1 MNGRASSETSN
12 LLIPGHVLLL
22 LPRLV
27 PLIGLNGAI
36 VLQQIRYLTV
46 PPRGIHDGEG
56 RCWVRLSYAEWQ
68 EAHFPFWKI
77 DTVKRAFQGLEEEG
91 LLLAERTYATPRD
104 QTKSYAI
111 NYARLADLER
121 AFRAA
126 TQGTTHV
133 RARRR
138 HRSAGAGG
146 PAADDR
152 SLPASNLLLDDNPLV
167 IIPQLAVL
175 LGLDEAL
182 VLQQV
187 RYWLADDRRPH
198 FHEGHRWVRFTQE
211 EWARQIPRSLRT
223 LGTVFRKLE
232 SQGYLI
238 STTRL
243 NTIPGDQTKW
253 YTIDVE
259 RLQALDVNVT
269 PAPPPISQPA
279 ASPRSRL
286 STPQGNCAPIHQ
298 ARMRVDGDELP
309 IGTNRPHQKAD
320 SHEPIGNVAS
330 HQSAIL
336 HLPVGND
343 ATTQTADLP
352 RSIQGIETRTKINEN
367 EIQQQERNTPSSS
380 RPSDEPLVVVAS
392 RSRTSIDHEAE
403 HGARS
408 QGLQD
413 KSSLVKALVER
424 GITGT
429 VAVRLTNSFPQQVG
443 HQMEIYDWLCEKQ
456 LDNERLTPG
465 RLRRMIE
472 EDWAP
477 PPGFVPAAERARRAV
492 EAATAEESRRRQL
505 EIERQV
511 GQERERTYAAQLAA
525 VDITTGEQGS
535 WRIVLDRMDRRRGGA
550 RFFAGTLFRESRGD
564 DPAVVI
570 FRDPRAIEVLD
581 SPAGRAAFDE
591 LAHRLAERYPRA
603 GWPNPTLVPAVVLYD
618 DLARAL
624 AAAGITGP
632 SAETNI
638 ITGANASGVD
648 ERVGDS

>member
-36 VLQQIRYLTV
+36 VLQQVRYLTV

-91 LLLAERTYATPRD
+91 LLLTERTYATPRD

-133 RARRR
+133 RAARR
-138 HRSAGAGG
+138 HRPAGAGG

-152 SLPASNLLLDDNPLV
+152 PLPASNLLLDDNPLV

-198 FHEGHRWVRFTQE
+198 FHGGHRWVRFTQE

-253 YTIDVE
+253 YTIDIE
-259 RLQALDVNVT
+259 RLQALDANVT
-269 PAPPPISQPA
+269 PAPPPRSQPT
-279 ASPRSRL
+279 ASPRSRP
-286 STPQGNCAPIHQ
+286 SAPQGNYASNHQ

-309 IGTNRPHQKAD
+309 IGK
-320 SHEPIGNVAS
+320 VAS
-330 HQSAIL
+330 QQSAIL
-336 HLPVGND
+336 HLPIGND
-343 ATTQTADLP
+343 AITQTAGLP
-352 RSIQGIETRTKINEN
+352 HSIQGIETRTKINEN
-367 EIQQQERNTPSSS
+367 EIQQQEGDTPSSS
-380 RPSDEPLVVVAS
+380 HPLDEPLVVVAS
-392 RSRTSIDHEAE
+392 RSRMSIDHEAE

-408 QGLQD
+408 LGLED
-413 KSSLVKALVER
+413 KNSLVKSLVER
-424 GITGT
+424 GITGA

-477 PPGFVPAAERARRAV
+477 PPGFVPAAERVRRAV

-511 GQERERTYAAQLAA
+511 RQERERTYAAQLAA
-525 VDITTGEQGS
+525 VDITAGEQGS
-535 WRIVLDRMDRRRGGA
+535 WHIVLDRMDRRRGGA
-550 RFFAGTLFRESRGD
+550 RFFAGTLFREPRGD

-591 LAHRLAERYPRA
+591 LARHLAERYPQA
-603 GWPNPTLVPAVVLYD
+603 GWPNPTLMPAVVLYD

-624 AAAGITGP
+624 TAAGITGLGV
-632 SAETNI
+632 ETNT
-638 ITGANASGVD
+638 ITEASPFGAD
-648 ERVGDS
+648 ERGDDN